1 MRKTIIIASAV
12 VLALGCT
19 ENRPDAFVDSLIGKM
34 TLEEKIGQLNQI
46 VTTSGEI
53 TGPLEGSLSTD
64 EAIKKGWCGS
74 ILGVRNPDEIQRLQ
88 HLAVDSSRLGIP
100 ILFGHD
106 IIHGCRTIFPENI
119 GISCTWDME
128 AVKKFARVSATEAAA
143 FGVAWTFSPM
153 CDVSADA
160 RWGRVSEGSGED
172 TYLSARVAEAMVRGY
187 QGEDLRADST
197 ILACV
202 KHFAAYGAPE
212 AGRDYNTVDMSWP
225 MFRDKYLPVYK
236 AAMDA
241 GAGSVMSSFNDFE
254 GIPVTANRKLLHDVL
269 RDSLAFGGFVV
280 SDWNA
285 VKELIRHG
293 VAADEKEAALL
304 AFKAGL
310 NMDMVAG
317 AYLRNLGAF
326 VSEGLI
332 SEKDIDAAVKPV
344 LQAKYDLGLFDD
356 PFRYGGKAER
366 MYRQGSLESAREV
379 ARKSMVLLTDKAGI
393 LPLNESS
400 RIALIGP
407 FADDKK
413 EMVGAWGAMAEPEK
427 CVTFLEG
434 LKARFP
440 HLSYSEG
447 CAPRKDI
454 PGGIADAVSL
464 ARRSDVVLLTLGLPS
479 SESGEAASLTSISIP
494 DCQKKLLRA
503 VSATGKPVVILL
515 VTGRPMD
522 LSEEKELSDA
532 ILVTWH
538 PGTMAGPA
546 LADLICGEFSPSGRL
561 SMSFPANVG
570 QLPIRYNQKRTG
582 RPKPSESTTSKY
594 CSRYVDAPNK
604 PLFVFGSGLSY
615 TDFSYS
621 NLRIE
626 NPAVKAGEDAL
637 VKIDVTNT
645 GSVAAEETVQLY
657 VKDDVASRTRPE
669 RELKAFEKVLLN
681 AGETS
686 TVELRVKYQDLAFF
700 TARGKWEVESG
711 DFTVFVGHDSDA
723 SLSGT
728 FSVLPENR

>member
-1 MRKTIIIASAV
+1 MRKTIIISA
-12 VLALGCT
+12 ALLLVFGCT
-19 ENRPDAFVDSLIGKM
+19 GSCPDAVDRLIGKM

-46 VTTSGEI
+46 VTSSGDI
-53 TGPLEGSLSTD
+53 TGPLEGVVTPD

-74 ILGVRNPDEIQRLQ
+74 ILGVRNPEEIQRLQ
-88 HLAVDSSRLGIP
+88 RLAVDSSRLGIP

-119 GISCTWDME
+119 GISCSWDLE
-128 AVKKFARVSATEAAA
+128 AVEKVARVSATEAAA

-172 TYLSARVAEAMVRGY
+172 TFLSARIAEAMVRGY
-187 QGEDLRADST
+187 QGEDLASDST

-225 MFRDKYLPVYK
+225 MFRDKYLPVYQ
-236 AAMDA
+236 AAVDA

-254 GIPVTANRKLLHDVL
+254 GIPVTANRRLLHDTL
-269 RDSLAFGGFVV
+269 RDSLGFGGFVV

-293 VAADEKEAALL
+293 IASNEKDAALL

-317 AYLRNLGAF
+317 SYLRNLDSF
-326 VSEGLI
+326 VNEGRI
-332 SEKDIDAAVKPV
+332 SVKDIDAAVKPV

-366 MYRQGSLESAREV
+366 MYRKESLEAAREV
-379 ARKSMVLLTDKAGI
+379 ARKSMVLLTNKGGI
-393 LPLNESS
+393 LPLTKSTK
-400 RIALIGP
+400 IALVGP
-407 FADDKK
+407 FADQKK
-413 EMVGAWGAMAEPEK
+413 EMLGAWSAMAEPEK
-427 CVTFLEG
+427 CLTFLEG
-434 LKARFP
+434 LKERFP
-440 HLSYSEG
+440 HVTYSEG
-447 CAPRKDI
+447 CAPRADI
-454 PGGIADAVSL
+454 PGGIADAVSV
-464 ARRSDVVLLTLGLPS
+464 ARRSDVVLLTLGLSS
-479 SESGEAASLTSISIP
+479 SESGEAASLTSINIP

-503 VSATGKPVVILL
+503 MSATGKPVVVLL

-522 LSEEKELSDA
+522 LSEEKELADA

-538 PGTMAGPA
+538 PGTMAGSA

-561 SMSFPANVG
+561 SMSFPAHVG
-570 QLPIRYNQKRTG
+570 QIPIRYNQKRTG
-582 RPKPSESTTSKY
+582 RPKTTEASSSKF

-615 TDFSYS
+615 STFSYS

-626 NPAVKAGEDAL
+626 NPAVKPGEDVV
-637 VKIDVTNT
+637 VKIDVTNE
-645 GSVAAEETVQLY
+645 GDVPSEETVQLY
-657 VKDDVASRTRPE
+657 VRDDVASRTRPG
-669 RELKAFEKVLLN
+669 RELKAFEKVFLRG
-681 AGETS
+681 GETS
-686 TVELRVKYQDLAFF
+686 TVELKVKYPDLAFF

-711 DFTVFVGHDSDA
+711 DFTIFVGHDSDA
-723 SLSGT
+723 ILSEAFT
-728 FSVLPENR
+728 VLPETR